1 MPIYEYVC
9 QDCQTKFETIRSM
22 KDADAPIACEQCQ
35 SAKTT
40 RAISLFSAQSGG
52 KVIAGGNGGCAGCS
66 SGTCSSC
73 GG

>member
-9 QDCQTKFETIRSM
+9 QDCQYKFETIRSM
-22 KDADAPIACEQCQ
+22 KDADAPINCEHCQ
-35 SAKTT
+35 SGKTS

-52 KVIAGGNGGCAGCS
+52 HVIAGGNGGCAGCS
-66 SGTCSSC
+66 SGSCSSC

>member
-1 MPIYEYVC
+1 MPIYEYIC
-9 QDCQTKFETIRSM
+9 HDCQYKFEAMRSM
-22 KDADAPIACEQCQ
+22 KDADAPIICERCQ
-35 SAKTT
+35 GTKTS

-66 SGTCSSC
+66 SSSCSSC